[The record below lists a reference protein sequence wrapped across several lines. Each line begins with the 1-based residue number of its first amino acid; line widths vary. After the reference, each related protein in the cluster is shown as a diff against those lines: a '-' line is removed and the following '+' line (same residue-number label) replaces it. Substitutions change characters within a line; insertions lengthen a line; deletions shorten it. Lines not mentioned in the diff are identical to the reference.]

1 MITNL
6 CDSWFADQV
15 IQRVLLYACYFFDV
29 PGRTTELIHQ
39 GCQQYQYEPAPD
51 ALVGVYEGGPP
62 EASFTLPDCLS
73 YVMSVV

>member
-51 ALVGVYEGGPP
+51 ALGG
-62 EASFTLPDCLS
+62 CL
-73 YVMSVV
+73 